1 MLGFSALSEN
11 PISSVNKVLELSASM
26 TGLAI
31 SSAAAA
37 GTLVGSSTMSSSAIQ
52 TSAGVRILAHSAS
65 LDSSLVTSSSA
76 VFVKGSTLET
86 DLVSSFVQTTAGV
99 RILIGTSTQDFN
111 LTQTAIGELLF
122 TEIVPSVTVTYTEI
136 THTGDNWTEITHTG
150 DTWTDVSTNQ
160 ELQMASSYTANNGIE
175 KIGTGEQAGTWGA
188 TTNTN
193 FDILDRAING
203 VGAITLSGTTH
214 TLTTT
219 DGALSDGHFK
229 VLVFGGTLSSTN
241 TVTISP
247 NDQDKLYFVFNNTS
261 GSQSVIIKQGS
272 GATVTVGNG
281 KTAIV
286 YADGAGSGAAV
297 AQIETGSDEFTEDV
311 TMKTGDGALL
321 TLQTSATA
329 ITDGNVLGALQFQ
342 APNESSGTDAVTVA
356 ASIVAEAD
364 NTFAADNN
372 QTDMVFKLGSSEAAT
387 EKMRLT
393 HEGILSIPAD
403 GSITANHF
411 SVGTGADLKIYHD
424 GSDSYVDDTGTGNL
438 NLKGSIV
445 QLLSTGGEAMI
456 KATTDG
462 AAELYHDGTKKI
474 ETTSAGT
481 TVSGVVTAT
490 GFTIG
495 SAVIAESELEQI
507 DGITA
512 GTVSAS
518 KAVVVDSNKDITGF
532 RNIANT
538 GTITAGG
545 DITAFS
551 DERLKSDIETID
563 NALNKVMNMRGV
575 SYTKQAEK
583 GIGVIAQEIE
593 KVLPEVVTDGEY
605 KSVAYGNIVGV
616 LIEAIKDLKKELDD
630 HKQEC
635 NCGSN
640 KQWYYKYG

>member
-1 MLGFSALSEN
+1 
-11 PISSVNKVLELSASM
+11 
-26 TGLAI
+26 
-31 SSAAAA
+31 
-37 GTLVGSSTMSSSAIQ
+37 
-52 TSAGVRILAHSAS
+52 
-65 LDSSLVTSSSA
+65 
-76 VFVKGSTLET
+76 
-86 DLVSSFVQTTAGV
+86 
-99 RILIGTSTQDFN
+99 
-111 LTQTAIGELLF
+111 
-122 TEIVPSVTVTYTEI
+122 
-136 THTGDNWTEITHTG
+136 
-150 DTWTDVSTNQ
+150 
-160 ELQMASSYTANNGIE
+160 MASSYTANNGIE

-203 VGAITLSGTTH
+203 VGSITLSGTTH

-261 GSQSVIIKQGS
+261 GSQSIIIKQGS

-321 TLQTSATA
+321 TLQTSDT
-329 ITDGNVLGALQFQ
+329 TVGDGDVLGALQFQ
-342 APNESSGTDAVTVA
+342 APNESSGTDAITVA

-364 NTFAADNN
+364 DTFAADSNK
-372 QTDMVFKLGSSEAAT
+372 TDMVFKLGSSEAAT
-387 EKMRLT
+387 EKMRLA
-393 HEGILSIPAD
+393 HEGVLSIPAD
-403 GSITANHF
+403 AGDTSGVTNAIHLGASADMKIFHNSGNNYILTDQASQSFTVLSDIVRFNTRDNGESLF
-411 SVGTGADLKIYHD
+411 GADLNDAFFAKYDNVTKI
-424 GSDSYVDDTGTGNL
+424 
-438 NLKGSIV
+438 
-445 QLLSTGGEAMI
+445 A
-456 KATTDG
+456 
-462 AAELYHDGTKKI
+462 
-474 ETTSAGT
+474 TTSAGV
-481 TVSGVVTAT
+481 TVTGVVTAD

-507 DGITA
+507 DGVTA

-532 RNIANT
+532 RNISNT
-538 GTITAGG
+538 GTITTGGAITASG

-551 DERLKSDIETID
+551 DERLKTDIETID
-563 NALNKVMNMRGV
+563 NALDKVMNMRGV

-616 LIEAIKDLKKELDD
+616 LIEAIKEQQKQIDELKKD
-630 HKQEC
+630 K
-635 NCGSN
+635 
-640 KQWYYKYG
+640 

>member
-1 MLGFSALSEN
+1 
-11 PISSVNKVLELSASM
+11 
-26 TGLAI
+26 
-31 SSAAAA
+31 
-37 GTLVGSSTMSSSAIQ
+37 
-52 TSAGVRILAHSAS
+52 
-65 LDSSLVTSSSA
+65 
-76 VFVKGSTLET
+76 
-86 DLVSSFVQTTAGV
+86 
-99 RILIGTSTQDFN
+99 
-111 LTQTAIGELLF
+111 
-122 TEIVPSVTVTYTEI
+122 
-136 THTGDNWTEITHTG
+136 
-150 DTWTDVSTNQ
+150 
-160 ELQMASSYTANNGIE
+160 MASSYTANNGIE

-241 TVTISP
+241 TITISP

-261 GSQSVIIKQGS
+261 GSQSIIIKQGS

-321 TLQTSATA
+321 TLQTSDT
-329 ITDGNVLGALQFQ
+329 TVVDGDVLGALQFQ
-342 APNESSGTDAVTVA
+342 APNESSGTDAITVA

-364 NTFAADNN
+364 DTFAADSNK
-372 QTDMVFKLGSSEAAT
+372 TDMLFKLGSSEAAT

-393 HEGILSIPAD
+393 HEGDIDLRTDDRFIFFGADSDVTLRHVHNTGLLLNSTNQLQFGDSGTYIHQSAD
-403 GSITANHF
+403 G
-411 SVGTGADLKIYHD
+411 VLDLV
-424 GSDSYVDDTGTGNL
+424 SDTEIEIN
-438 NLKGSIV
+438 
-445 QLLSTGGEAMI
+445 
-456 KATTDG
+456 ATTIDMNG
-462 AAELYHDGTKKI
+462 ALDVSGQI
-474 ETTSAGT
+474 TSAGALT
-481 TVSGVVTAT
+481 CAGIVVGAA
-490 GFTIG
+490 
-495 SAVIAESELEQI
+495 SLQEADLVQI

-518 KAVVVDSNKDITGF
+518 KAVIVDSNKDASGF
-532 RNIANT
+532 RNITAT
-538 GTITAGG
+538 GTVQGAEVTA
-545 DITAFS
+545 TS

-563 NALNKVMNMRGV
+563 NALDKVMNMRGV
-575 SYTKQAEK
+575 SYVKQAEK

-616 LIEAIKDLKKELDD
+616 LIEAIKEQQKQIDELKKDK
-630 HKQEC
+630 H
-635 NCGSN
+635 GSSN
-640 KQWYYKYG
+640 

>member
-1 MLGFSALSEN
+1 
-11 PISSVNKVLELSASM
+11 
-26 TGLAI
+26 
-31 SSAAAA
+31 
-37 GTLVGSSTMSSSAIQ
+37 
-52 TSAGVRILAHSAS
+52 
-65 LDSSLVTSSSA
+65 
-76 VFVKGSTLET
+76 
-86 DLVSSFVQTTAGV
+86 
-99 RILIGTSTQDFN
+99 
-111 LTQTAIGELLF
+111 
-122 TEIVPSVTVTYTEI
+122 
-136 THTGDNWTEITHTG
+136 
-150 DTWTDVSTNQ
+150 
-160 ELQMASSYTANNGIE
+160 MASSYTANNGIE

-261 GSQSVIIKQGS
+261 GSQSIIIKQGS
-272 GATVTVGNG
+272 GDTVTVGNG

-297 AQIETGSDEFTEDV
+297 AQIETGSDAFTEDV

-321 TLQTSATA
+321 TLQTSDT
-329 ITDGNVLGALQFQ
+329 TVGDGDVLGALQFQ
-342 APNESSGTDAVTVA
+342 APNESSGTDAITVA

-364 NTFAADNN
+364 DTFAADSNK
-372 QTDMVFKLGSSEAAT
+372 TDMVFKLGSSEAAT

-393 HEGILSIPAD
+393 HEGDLNLITDNKSIQLGADSDTTLTHVADTGILLNSTRQLQFGDSGTYIHQSAD
-403 GSITANHF
+403 GVLDLVSDTEIEINATTIDMNGNLDLSGTLTCSTSIT
-411 SVGTGADLKIYHD
+411 VGSAALT
-424 GSDSYVDDTGTGNL
+424 
-438 NLKGSIV
+438 
-445 QLLSTGGEAMI
+445 E
-456 KATTDG
+456 
-462 AAELYHDGTKKI
+462 AELEKLD
-474 ETTSAGT
+474 E
-481 TVSGVVTAT
+481 
-490 GFTIG
+490 
-495 SAVIAESELEQI
+495 
-507 DGITA
+507 ITN

-532 RNIANT
+532 RNITNT

-563 NALNKVMNMRGV
+563 NALDKVMNMRGV

-583 GIGVIAQEIE
+583 GVGVIAQEIE

-616 LIEAIKDLKKELDD
+616 LIEAIKEQQKQIDELKKD
-630 HKQEC
+630 K
-635 NCGSN
+635 
-640 KQWYYKYG
+640 

>member
-1 MLGFSALSEN
+1 
-11 PISSVNKVLELSASM
+11 
-26 TGLAI
+26 
-31 SSAAAA
+31 
-37 GTLVGSSTMSSSAIQ
+37 
-52 TSAGVRILAHSAS
+52 
-65 LDSSLVTSSSA
+65 
-76 VFVKGSTLET
+76 
-86 DLVSSFVQTTAGV
+86 
-99 RILIGTSTQDFN
+99 
-111 LTQTAIGELLF
+111 
-122 TEIVPSVTVTYTEI
+122 
-136 THTGDNWTEITHTG
+136 
-150 DTWTDVSTNQ
+150 
-160 ELQMASSYTANNGIE
+160 MASSYTANNGIE

-261 GSQSVIIKQGS
+261 GSQSIIIKQGS

-297 AQIETGSDEFTEDV
+297 AQIETGSDAFTEDLTV
-311 TMKTGDGALL
+311 KTGDGALL
-321 TLQTSATA
+321 TLQTSDTTV
-329 ITDGNVLGALQFQ
+329 TDGDVLGALQFQ
-342 APNESSGTDAVTVA
+342 APNESSGTDAITVA
-356 ASIVAEAD
+356 GAITAVAGADFTAS
-364 NTFAADNN
+364 NN
-372 QTDMVFKLGSSEAAT
+372 STDLVIKLGTSEAAT
-387 EKMRLT
+387 EVLRFE
-393 HEGILSIPAD
+393 HEGNISFSKDDRFIFFGENSEVTLRHVHNTGLLLNSTNQLQFGDSGTYIHQSAD
-403 GSITANHF
+403 GVLDLVSDTEIEINATTIDVNGNLDVSGTIVGAGALTCATSIT
-411 SVGTGADLKIYHD
+411 VGSAALT
-424 GSDSYVDDTGTGNL
+424 
-438 NLKGSIV
+438 
-445 QLLSTGGEAMI
+445 E
-456 KATTDG
+456 
-462 AAELYHDGTKKI
+462 AELEK
-474 ETTSAGT
+474 
-481 TVSGVVTAT
+481 
-490 GFTIG
+490 
-495 SAVIAESELEQI
+495 L
-507 DGITA
+507 DGITN

-532 RNIANT
+532 RNISNT

-563 NALNKVMNMRGV
+563 NALDKVMNMRGV

-616 LIEAIKDLKKELDD
+616 LIEAIKEQQKQIDELKKD
-630 HKQEC
+630 
-635 NCGSN
+635 N
-640 KQWYYKYG
+640 

>member
-1 MLGFSALSEN
+1 
-11 PISSVNKVLELSASM
+11 
-26 TGLAI
+26 
-31 SSAAAA
+31 
-37 GTLVGSSTMSSSAIQ
+37 
-52 TSAGVRILAHSAS
+52 
-65 LDSSLVTSSSA
+65 
-76 VFVKGSTLET
+76 
-86 DLVSSFVQTTAGV
+86 
-99 RILIGTSTQDFN
+99 
-111 LTQTAIGELLF
+111 
-122 TEIVPSVTVTYTEI
+122 
-136 THTGDNWTEITHTG
+136 
-150 DTWTDVSTNQ
+150 
-160 ELQMASSYTANNGIE
+160 MASSYTANNGIE

-261 GSQSVIIKQGS
+261 GSQSIIIKQGS

-321 TLQTSATA
+321 TLQTSDT
-329 ITDGNVLGALQFQ
+329 TVVDGDVLGALQFQ
-342 APNESSGTDAVTVA
+342 APNESSGTDAITVA

-364 NTFAADNN
+364 DTFAADSNK
-372 QTDMVFKLGSSEAAT
+372 TDLVLKLGSSEAAT

-393 HEGILSIPAD
+393 HEGDLNLVTDGKSINFGADSEITLTHVADTGLTLTHTATGASTPVVLNLKSEEDAIADGDVIGKITFTAGDSDGTDAIATAASIEAEADNTFAADNNQTDLVLKLGSSGAATEKFRFGHGGVLTIPAD
-403 GSITANHF
+403 GST
-411 SVGTGADLKIYHD
+411 GTNGIHMGASGDLK
-424 GSDSYVDDTGTGNL
+424 L
-438 NLKGSIV
+438 F
-445 QLLSTGGEAMI
+445 
-456 KATTDG
+456 
-462 AAELYHDGTKKI
+462 HDGTDSKI
-474 ETTSAGT
+474 INS
-481 TVSGVVTAT
+481 T
-490 GFTIG
+490 GHFKLLG
-495 SAVIAESELEQI
+495 DSIALNNAAE
-507 DGITA
+507 G
-512 GTVSAS
+512 
-518 KAVVVDSNKDITGF
+518 
-532 RNIANT
+532 ANLALF
-538 GTITAGG
+538 TAGG
-545 DITAFS
+545 AAKLYFNGSEKLATSSAGVSVTGALTASGDVTAFS

-563 NALNKVMNMRGV
+563 NALDKVMNMRGV

-583 GIGVIAQEIE
+583 GVGVIAQEIE

-616 LIEAIKDLKKELDD
+616 LIEAIKEQQKQIDELKKD
-630 HKQEC
+630 K
-635 NCGSN
+635 
-640 KQWYYKYG
+640 

>member
-1 MLGFSALSEN
+1 
-11 PISSVNKVLELSASM
+11 
-26 TGLAI
+26 
-31 SSAAAA
+31 
-37 GTLVGSSTMSSSAIQ
+37 
-52 TSAGVRILAHSAS
+52 
-65 LDSSLVTSSSA
+65 
-76 VFVKGSTLET
+76 
-86 DLVSSFVQTTAGV
+86 
-99 RILIGTSTQDFN
+99 
-111 LTQTAIGELLF
+111 
-122 TEIVPSVTVTYTEI
+122 
-136 THTGDNWTEITHTG
+136 
-150 DTWTDVSTNQ
+150 
-160 ELQMASSYTANNGIE
+160 MASSYTANNGIE

-261 GSQSVIIKQGS
+261 GSQSIIIKQGS

-321 TLQTSATA
+321 TLQTSDT
-329 ITDGNVLGALQFQ
+329 TVVDGDVLGALQFQ
-342 APNESSGTDAVTVA
+342 APNESSGTDAITVA

-393 HEGILSIPAD
+393 HEG
-403 GSITANHF
+403 
-411 SVGTGADLKIYHD
+411 DL
-424 GSDSYVDDTGTGNL
+424 
-438 NLKGSIV
+438 
-445 QLLSTGGEAMI
+445 
-456 KATTDG
+456 
-462 AAELYHDGTKKI
+462 
-474 ETTSAGT
+474 
-481 TVSGVVTAT
+481 TVSTS
-490 GFTIG
+490 FTIG
-495 SAVIAESELEQI
+495 SATITEAELEILDGATVTTAELNILDGVTATASELNIMDGVTSTASELNLV

-518 KAVVVDSNKDITGF
+518 KAVIVDSNKDISGF
-532 RNIANT
+532 RNISNT
-538 GTITAGG
+538 GTITASG

-563 NALNKVMNMRGV
+563 NALDKVMNMRGV
-575 SYTKQAEK
+575 SYIKQAEK
-583 GIGVIAQEIE
+583 GIGVIAQEVE

-616 LIEAIKDLKKELDD
+616 LIEAIKEQQKQIDELKKD
-630 HKQEC
+630 K
-635 NCGSN
+635 
-640 KQWYYKYG
+640 

>member
-1 MLGFSALSEN
+1 
-11 PISSVNKVLELSASM
+11 
-26 TGLAI
+26 
-31 SSAAAA
+31 
-37 GTLVGSSTMSSSAIQ
+37 
-52 TSAGVRILAHSAS
+52 
-65 LDSSLVTSSSA
+65 
-76 VFVKGSTLET
+76 
-86 DLVSSFVQTTAGV
+86 
-99 RILIGTSTQDFN
+99 
-111 LTQTAIGELLF
+111 
-122 TEIVPSVTVTYTEI
+122 
-136 THTGDNWTEITHTG
+136 
-150 DTWTDVSTNQ
+150 
-160 ELQMASSYTANNGIE
+160 MASSYTANNGIE

-261 GSQSVIIKQGS
+261 GSQSIIIKQGS

-321 TLQTSATA
+321 TLQTSDT
-329 ITDGNVLGALQFQ
+329 TVEDGDVLGALQFQ
-342 APNESSGTDAVTVA
+342 APNESSGTDAITVA

-364 NTFAADNN
+364 DTFAADSNK
-372 QTDMVFKLGSSEAAT
+372 TDMVFKLGSSEAAT

-393 HEGILSIPAD
+393 HEG
-403 GSITANHF
+403 
-411 SVGTGADLKIYHD
+411 DL
-424 GSDSYVDDTGTGNL
+424 
-438 NLKGSIV
+438 
-445 QLLSTGGEAMI
+445 
-456 KATTDG
+456 
-462 AAELYHDGTKKI
+462 
-474 ETTSAGT
+474 
-481 TVSGVVTAT
+481 TVSTS
-490 GFTIG
+490 FTIG
-495 SAVIAESELEQI
+495 SATITEAELEILDGATVTTAELNILDGVTSTASELNLV

-518 KAVVVDSNKDITGF
+518 KAVIVDSNKDASGF
-532 RNIANT
+532 RNITAT
-538 GTITAGG
+538 GTVQGAEVTA
-545 DITAFS
+545 TS

-563 NALNKVMNMRGV
+563 NALDKVMNMRGV

-583 GIGVIAQEIE
+583 GVGVIAQEIE
-593 KVLPEVVTDGEY
+593 KVLPEVVSDGEY

-616 LIEAIKDLKKELDD
+616 LIEAIKEQQKQIDELKKDK
-630 HKQEC
+630 H
-635 NCGSN
+635 GSSD
-640 KQWYYKYG
+640 